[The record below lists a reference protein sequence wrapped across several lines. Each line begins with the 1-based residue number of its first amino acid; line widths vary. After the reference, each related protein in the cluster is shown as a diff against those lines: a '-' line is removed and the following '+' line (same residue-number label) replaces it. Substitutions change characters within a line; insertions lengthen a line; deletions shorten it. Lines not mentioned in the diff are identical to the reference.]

1 MRDYD
6 HLCKLVLIG
15 DSGVGKS
22 CILLRFADD
31 SFTDSYITTIGVDFR
46 FRTITV
52 DGKRVKLQIWDTAGQ
67 ERFRTITS
75 AYYRGADG
83 IIIVYD
89 TTNRESF
96 EHLDSWI
103 AEVNKY
109 ASDKMVKV
117 IVGNKSDKASDR
129 LVTTEEGM
137 KKAESLGLSFI
148 ETSAKDATHIED
160 AFVLISRQ
168 LVRIREQAALEAE
181 QRSATPEPGI
191 QLGSVGAAAA
201 DKVKACCSG

>member
-1 MRDYD
+1 MQKEGY
-6 HLCKLVLIG
+6 V
-15 DSGVGKS
+15 S
-22 CILLRFADD
+22 C
-31 SFTDSYITTIGVDFR
+31 TFR

-52 DGKRVKLQIWDTAGQ
+52 DGKKVKLQIWDTAGQ

-117 IVGNKSDKASDR
+117 IVGNKSDKEGDR
-129 LVTTEEGM
+129 VVTTDEGM

-148 ETSAKDATHIED
+148 ETSAKDSTHIEE
-160 AFVLISRQ
+160 AFALISRQ
-168 LVRIREQAALEAE
+168 LVRIREQAAAQADPNSSIRPSEGGL
-181 QRSATPEPGI
+181 QFGGI
-191 QLGSVGAAAA
+191 SSAAA

>member
-1 MRDYD
+1 MIASRIAISQRS
-6 HLCKLVLIG
+6 VLI
-15 DSGVGKS
+15 SGMRR
-22 CILLRFADD
+22 IF
-31 SFTDSYITTIGVDFR
+31 YNPYNFR
-46 FRTITV
+46 FRTISV
-52 DGKRVKLQIWDTAGQ
+52 DGKKVKLQIWDTAGQ

-117 IVGNKSDKASDR
+117 IVGNKSDKEADR
-129 LVTTEEGM
+129 VVTADEGM

-148 ETSAKDATHIED
+148 ETSAKDSTHIEE
-160 AFVLISRQ
+160 AFALISRQ
-168 LVRIREQAALEAE
+168 LVRIKEQAAAQAE
-181 QRSATPEPGI
+181 QNLSARSSEGGL
-191 QLGSVGAAAA
+191 QLGGMSSAAA